1 MQEVTMTYQGSE
13 SKSRYLALALASR
26 TVINSLLHFQS
37 EGVADQ
43 QLQRAIGD
51 VLESLHATR
60 DVNNLF
66 GASPKQSPFAHYEQL
81 LTLEEV
87 AETLKGKNIVDKLSQ
102 IFTAKDE
109 ERKKTISEAVEF
121 FYTLETR
128 ALHHYAQQVGS
139 REA

>member
-1 MQEVTMTYQGSE
+1 MTYQGSE

-37 EGVADQ
+37 EGIADQ
-43 QLQRAIGD
+43 QLERSIED
-51 VLESLHATR
+51 VLESLRATH

-66 GASPKQSPFAHYEQL
+66 GAPPKQSPFAHYEQL
-81 LTLEEV
+81 LMLEEV
-87 AETLKGKNIVDKLSQ
+87 AEALKGKNIVDKLAQ

-109 ERKKTISEAVEF
+109 ERKKSISEAVEF

-128 ALHHYAQQVGS
+128 ALHQYAQQVGS

>member
-1 MQEVTMTYQGSE
+1 MTYQGSE

-26 TVINSLLHFQS
+26 TVIDSLLHFQD

-51 VLESLHATR
+51 VLESLQASH

-66 GASPKQSPFAHYEQL
+66 GAPPKQSPFAHYEQL
-81 LTLEEV
+81 ITLGEV

-109 ERKKTISEAVEF
+109 ERKKSISEAVEF